1 MCFSV
6 SDLHKISIEIVRPPS
21 PSECHTWLILCFEF
35 KAIYYVFVWI
45 SWHLWI
51 ICIGLINIWNVLAKT
66 GNIVFGNLWFSFTS
80 SNDSWAAS
88 NNWSDQ
94 ISGKFSG
101 AFSKSFFQSKF
112 RNHFSNQISNNFFKL
127 FSSAINPWIFQG
139 LQKLSYF
146 NFSLNSN
153 VELHSTD
160 HDWCEKSKDK
170 KCSIFMFK

>member
-66 GNIVFGNLWFSFTS
+66 GNIVFGNLRFSFTS

-112 RNHFSNQISNNFFKL
+112 QNHFSNQIFEIIFPIKFRTTFSNYSPQQSTPEFFKD
-127 FSSAINPWIFQG
+127 F
-139 LQKLSYF
+139 KSY
-146 NFSLNSN
+146 LT
-153 VELHSTD
+153 ST
-160 HDWCEKSKDK
+160 
-170 KCSIFMFK
+170 FL